1 MKSWEVL
8 RWHDY
13 YAKQQS
19 LYLTL
24 RKESLQD
31 GEFVV
36 VGDFSEN
43 SFGLQDAAQGFHWNN
58 AQATLHPFFCYY
70 KSGEKLEHI
79 GFVIISDCLHHDII
93 AVHLYQKYLIS
104 FLHSHFGSL
113 PKVYFSNGG
122 SSQYK
127 NCKNFLNL
135 THHKNDFGMP
145 VEWHFFATSH
155 GKGPSDGV

>member
-1 MKSWEVL
+1 ML

-43 SFGLQDAAQGFHWNN
+43 SFGLQDAAQGFH
-58 AQATLHPFFCYY
+58 
-70 KSGEKLEHI
+70 
-79 GFVIISDCLHHDII
+79 
-93 AVHLYQKYLIS
+93 
-104 FLHSHFGSL
+104 
-113 PKVYFSNGG
+113 
-122 SSQYK
+122 
-127 NCKNFLNL
+127 
-135 THHKNDFGMP
+135 
-145 VEWHFFATSH
+145 
-155 GKGPSDGV
+155 